1 MKYRYVVK
9 VLETVEYTTAVES
22 DVKMT
27 ESEIED
33 VAECRRVE
41 GGLCFSGV
49 TGVDTEVIGTF
60 ADGKEVG
67 YNDAVKGYE
76 EDDDE

>member
-9 VLETVEYTTAVES
+9 VVETVEYTTAIES

-33 VAECRRVE
+33 VAECRRTE
-41 GGLCFSGV
+41 NNLCFSGV

-60 ADGKEVG
+60 EDGKEVD
-67 YNDAVKGYE
+67 YDKAVKGYE
-76 EDDDE
+76 G